1 MCVGGAPRGAAAGDF
16 VYIVGMNQRRPDD
29 WLLDDYHSFSEGRPR
44 SFLFQELSLDV
55 LPQRQRYEFFGSEIL
70 AGVDLPRPNTAQRHG
85 FHAEV
90 VSMANA
96 ISGMHFVRADPFDCA
111 RTRRHLRREDG
122 VGSSL
127 IYVKSGRVHLDAD
140 GDRPVSVGSGEFV
153 FLDGARPQRVAME
166 SLECVQLDL
175 ARPVPAACRSRLP
188 APSAISA
195 ALNRSPLRHLLKA
208 QLDLFPSLSWKLSDD
223 ERALQLASSEHLAL
237 AVLQAVSDGAVRD
250 GRGRAEAMM
259 YHAAQRCIARHLY
272 LPTLDPDQ
280 VATALGCS
288 RSTLYRLFAAHGTS
302 VAASIRE
309 ARLQRAHDLLCSLPR
324 RPIGD
329 IAARCG
335 YDDLRSFH
343 RAFRAHFACTPGE
356 AREAALGGNP
366 QLRLGAVERTSAK

>member
-1 MCVGGAPRGAAAGDF
+1 MS
-16 VYIVGMNQRRPDD
+16 QRRRDA
-29 WLLDDYHSFSEGRPR
+29 WLLDDYHSFSDGRPR
-44 SFLFQELSLDV
+44 SFLFQELSLDA
-55 LPQRQRYEFFGSEIL
+55 LPGRQRYEFFGSEIL
-70 AGVDLPRPNTAQRHG
+70 AGVDLFRPNAEQRSG

-96 ISGMHFVRADPFDCA
+96 FSGMHFVRADTFVCA
-111 RTRRHLRREDG
+111 RSRRHLGREDG

-127 IYVKSGRVHLDAD
+127 IYVKSGRVHLDAE
-140 GDRPVSVGSGEFV
+140 GDRPVSVGGGEFV
-153 FLDGARPQRVAME
+153 FLDGARPQRVVME

-175 ARPVPAACRSRLP
+175 ARPIPATSRSRSP
-188 APSAISA
+188 APSAVSA
-195 ALNRSPLRHLLKA
+195 ALNRSPLRHLLQA

-223 ERALQLASSEHLAL
+223 ERAVQLAGSEHLAL
-237 AVLQAVSDGAVRD
+237 AVLQSVSDGALRD

-259 YHAAQRCIARHLY
+259 FHAAQRCIARHLH

-280 VATALGCS
+280 IAMTLGCS

-309 ARLQRAHDLLCSLPR
+309 ARLQRAHDLLRSLPR

-335 YDDLRSFH
+335 YEDLRSFH
-343 RAFRAHFACTPGE
+343 RAFRAHFSCTPGE

-366 QLRLGAVERTSAK
+366 RLRLAVVERTSAK